1 MKPPKTKEALLCQYK
16 KAHTSLAEKMKK
28 AGEAVFPKTLK
39 FRVAQ
44 GKIRDVNMSD
54 MLWLLDD
61 QIHHRGQPSVCLRL
75 EGARG
80 PSICG
85 PSADGPW

>member
-1 MKPPKTKEALLCQYK
+1 
-16 KAHTSLAEKMKK
+16 MKK
-28 AGEAVFPKTLK
+28 AGEAVFAKTLK

-44 GKIRDVNMSD
+44 GTIGDVNMSD

-61 QIHHRGQPSVCLRL
+61 QIHHRCRLRVYLRL
-75 EGARG
+75 VGARM

-85 PSADGPW
+85 PSADKPW